1 MKLSQ
6 VLPCHRVTH
15 PYTDPLVKEG
25 KRRRWLSWLAWGGAV
40 AFYGYVMYLLLEHG
54 ARMTDGEQIA
64 LGVGALVVGLVWQC
78 RGWGR

>member
-15 PYTDPLVKEG
+15 PYTDPLVKET
-25 KRRRWLSWLAWGGAV
+25 RRRRLLSWLAWGASL
-40 AFYGYVMYLLLEHG
+40 AFYGYVMCLLLEHG
-54 ARMTDGEQIA
+54 ARMTDKEQVL
-64 LGVGALVVGLVWQC
+64 LGIGTVVVGLVWQV

>member
-25 KRRRWLSWLAWGGAV
+25 KRRRWLSWLAWGGSLV
-40 AFYGYVMYLLLEHG
+40 FFSYAFYLLLEHG
-54 ARMTDGEQIA
+54 ARMTDGEQVL
-64 LGVGALVVGLVWQC
+64 LGIGTVVVGLVMYVK
-78 RGWGR
+78 RWGR